1 MTTPVALVE
10 SVEVQTVLKIDFER
24 DSVDPARV
32 FRAMTGLIDAFA
44 ALDHDLVGSLG
55 VSIKPIVLL
64 HDVEAGSL
72 KTRLRTLLESTD
84 DDAIKDFNWKK
95 LVGAYLLRAKKALL
109 HRLDAKPLIESKQ
122 EVDAIRQELLT
133 AATETEVARFPT
145 YQLVPSRR
153 LLADVRL
160 IADGV
165 AHLRPGDEASLESE
179 GAPTPISRDIV
190 MPSERAEDL
199 LTRETI
205 TGDSV
210 LVLVIKKPDYL
221 GTSMWEF
228 RHGDRLLEAKIL
240 DYQWLTHFH
249 ARRVAIRPGDALKA
263 RVRSEVR
270 YGHDGSIVAQRH
282 FVVEV
287 LEVIQ
292 VLEIPQAEFF
302 GDGAA

>member
-1 MTTPVALVE
+1 MSASAAHSE
-10 SVEVQTVLKIDFER
+10 QVEVETVVKIDFQR
-24 DSVDPARV
+24 DSVDPARI

-44 ALDHDLVGSLG
+44 ALDHDLISSLG

-64 HDVEAGSL
+64 HDVEVGSL

-109 HRLDAKPLIESKQ
+109 RRLDEKPLIESKQ
-122 EVDAIRQELLT
+122 EVDAIRRELLA
-133 AATETEVARFPT
+133 AATDTEVARFPT
-145 YQLVPSRR
+145 YQPVPSRR
-153 LLADVRL
+153 LLADIRL
-160 IADGV
+160 ISDGV
-165 AHLRPGDEASLESE
+165 AHLRPGDRASLDGD

-190 MPSERAEDL
+190 MPSERAEEL

-205 TGDSV
+205 TGDAV

-228 RHGDRLLEAKIL
+228 RHGERLLEAKML
-240 DYQWLTHFH
+240 DFSWLAAFH

-282 FVVEV
+282 FLVEV